1 MSSVLERM
9 ILRARSGLAGIE
21 PLHRPRYAPTA
32 TAAHEATEWAT
43 ATGERAVEH
52 APAPAPSARRA
63 GRLPAAVAAEP
74 ATGQAAPNAPA
85 PVHRPPDPS
94 ADARLDPTPAPRSA
108 RLARARVVED
118 IHGRGREAGAVSRP
132 APVLTPNA
140 RSNPSAVPITSLAPI
155 TPVAPEPD
163 TALLPP
169 AVAPVDAP
177 APTASR
183 AVPAA
188 PVEPAARQPQ
198 RPTPS
203 APNAEPAPARADI
216 TISIGHIEVRAAQVA
231 ERPRPPAFRPR
242 VTLDDYL
249 GRRAGESR

>member
-32 TAAHEATEWAT
+32 TAAHEATEWAN

-52 APAPAPSARRA
+52 ARAPAPRARRT
-63 GRLPAAVAAEP
+63 GRPPAPVAAEP
-74 ATGQAAPNAPA
+74 ATGQAAPGAPA
-85 PVHRPPDPS
+85 AVHRPPDPT
-94 ADARLDPTPAPRSA
+94 ADERRDPAPSPQSV
-108 RLARARVVED
+108 RLSRARVVED

-177 APTASR
+177 APTTTR
-183 AVPAA
+183 AAPAA
-188 PVEPAARQPQ
+188 PIEPAARQL

-203 APNAEPAPARADI
+203 DPHAEPAPARPDI
-216 TISIGHIEVRAAQVA
+216 AISIGHIEVRAAQVA